1 MKKRSAY
8 INFIDILAFL
18 SGALIVLAITWVF
31 YSKVINKT
39 KNIPTIQ
46 APPNAEYLKP
56 LPTFEDYEKAAEQG
70 STDAQYTLGLIHY
83 KDQNYT
89 EAAEQ
94 YRKAAEKGN
103 AKAQYSLGNR
113 YYEGKGVKQSYE
125 EAFKWYKKAAE
136 QGHAQ
141 AQFNLGCMYGRG
153 EGVKKNHFEAI
164 QWISKAAEQGNT
176 DALELMK
183 NLSKTQ

>member
-1 MKKRSAY
+1 MKKHSA
-8 INFIDILAFL
+8 FIEILAFL
-18 SGALIVLAITWVF
+18 FGALIALAITWVLYTKF
-31 YSKVINKT
+31 FKHE

-46 APPNAEYLKP
+46 APPNAEYMKP
-56 LPTFEDYEKAAEQG
+56 LPTFEDYEKAAEKG
-70 STDAQYTLGLIHY
+70 SADAQYKLGLIY
-83 KDQNYT
+83 YRERNYT
-89 EAAEQ
+89 EAATQ

-103 AKAQYSLGNR
+103 AKAQYALGNR
-113 YYEGKGVKQSYE
+113 YYEGKGVEQSYE

-164 QWISKAAEQGNT
+164 QWISKAAEQGNA

-183 NLSKTQ
+183 SLSKTQ